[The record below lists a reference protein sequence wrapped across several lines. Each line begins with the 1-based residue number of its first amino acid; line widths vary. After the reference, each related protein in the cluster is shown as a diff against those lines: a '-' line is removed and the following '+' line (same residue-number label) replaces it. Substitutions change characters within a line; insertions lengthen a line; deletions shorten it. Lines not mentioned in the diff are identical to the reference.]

1 MLVSPFTRS
10 RRTAAA
16 VTLAALTTL
25 VGGSLALP
33 TAASAAGGS
42 SPGSSLGANDDKLL
56 AEARTA
62 GKSTVTLLVAAKGGA
77 HRDAVR
83 QLEGLGGVVRKQDA
97 ALGYVRVDIAI
108 GKAKQAASLS
118 AVEAVDLDEV
128 ISLGDPAPE
137 GQQAPTPQTPP
148 GATTPRDNP
157 YMPVGETGAAAF
169 TAANPTY
176 DGRGTTIG
184 IIDSGVDLAHPALA
198 KTTTGETKITDW
210 VTSTDPSFDANGVN
224 LDGDPT
230 WVQMTRQVTGP
241 AFTVNEKTYT
251 APAGSYRF
259 GSVNEADPRLGG
271 EVGNNLNRDGDQ
283 TDVYGLLWDT
293 AADTVRVDRDS
304 DGDFVEEPALGNFTT
319 TKQSST
325 LGTDDPVTPL
335 VERMP
340 YVIQTDGKNQAV
352 NLGVVSGAHGSHVAG
367 ITAANG
373 MFGGQM
379 SGAAPGA
386 KIVSVRVCLF
396 IAGCTSHALLEGMVY
411 AAKTANVDVI
421 NMSIGGLPALND
433 ANNARAVLYD
443 RLIEQSKV
451 QMFISA
457 GNSGSGMNTVGD
469 PSVATKVL
477 SVGSSIS
484 DDTWRSNY
492 GSDSTQEMGLHGYSS
507 RGPRED
513 GGFKPEIVAP
523 GSAISTVPTWQP
535 GGPVGG
541 TYVLPPG
548 YAMFNGTSMAS
559 PQAAGVGAL
568 LVSAAK
574 QAGVQHQ
581 PAQLRQALT
590 SSAKAIPGYGAYE
603 QGNGLIDAS
612 AAWRLLQAKVS
623 PVDITSSVPVSS
635 ALSGF
640 LATPGVGTGIYDRE
654 GTKVDTA
661 YTRTYTFTRTSGG
674 GGTKTYAASFVG
686 NDGTFSAPATVA
698 LPLGKAVTFPVLI
711 KAGVGVHSAILN
723 LDDPATPGIDKQTL
737 NTVVAAN
744 AFTAGNGY
752 SVTKTG
758 TIGRN
763 QTTSHFFA
771 VPAGTPAFKVDMQA
785 GGGTPGAGQVRF
797 LRFHPYGVGFD
808 SNSTPQCYSP
818 PVAPGCNPTSRT
830 VANPQ
835 AGVWEVTVEARRTS
849 DAPTS
854 QYAITASVLGA
865 SVSPNP
871 LTIDSATAGT
881 PVTRDGT
888 LKNLFGAFT
897 GRSVGTTLGS
907 AKRDKPSIANAGVQ
921 SYDVTVTGGT
931 TALRA
936 TIGGTSDPAAD
947 LDLYVLKC
955 TSATACTEIGSAAD
969 GDSEESVT
977 IANPAAG
984 LYRVVVDGY
993 AVPAGATTYDY
1004 VDVFTNV
1011 AFGAVSTTDANA
1023 VRPAGTSWTVPVTV
1037 TAKSAPAAGRVLLGA
1052 VQVRTDGNVLVGSGD
1067 VLVSSVTP

>member
-1 MLVSPFTRS
+1 MPG
-10 RRTAAA
+10 TAAA
-16 VTLAALTTL
+16 
-25 VGGSLALP
+25 
-33 TAASAAGGS
+33 AGGEA
-42 SPGSSLGANDDKLL
+42 PGSRLGAHDDQLL
-56 AEARTA
+56 AEARLA
-62 GKSTVTLLVAAKGGA
+62 GQTTVTLLVAAKGGA
-77 HRDAVR
+77 ARDAAR
-83 QLEGLGGVVRKQDA
+83 QLEALGGIVRKQDA
-97 ALGYVRVDIAI
+97 ALGYLRVDIPI
-108 GKAKQAASLS
+108 GQAKAAAALP

-128 ISLGDPAPE
+128 LRLDPPAPE
-137 GQQAPTPQTPP
+137 GSQNPAPQPAPDES
-148 GATTPRDNP
+148 TPRDNP

-184 IIDSGVDLAHPALA
+184 IIDSGVDLAHPALQ

-210 VTSTDPSFDANGVN
+210 VTYTEPRFDANGVN
-224 LDGDPT
+224 VDGDPT
-230 WVQMTRQVTGP
+230 WVQMSQQVTGP
-241 AFTVNEKTYT
+241 AFTVKGRSYT
-251 APAGSYRF
+251 APVGSFRF
-259 GSVNEADPRLGG
+259 GTVDEADPRLGG
-271 EVGNNLNRDGDQ
+271 EVGNNLNRDGDK

-304 DGDFVEEPALGNFTT
+304 DGDFVEEPALGSFSA
-319 TKQSST
+319 TKQSSV
-325 LGTDDPVTPL
+325 LGNDDPATP
-335 VERMP
+335 VAEAMP
-340 YVIQTDGKNQAV
+340 YVIQTDGKAKAV
-352 NLGVVSGAHGSHVAG
+352 NLGIVSGAHGTHVAG

-373 MFGGQM
+373 MFGGAM

-396 IAGCTSHALLEGMVY
+396 ISGCTAHALIEGMTY

-421 NMSIGGLPALND
+421 NMSIGGLPSLND

-443 RLIEQSKV
+443 RLIEQSNV

-469 PSVATKVL
+469 PSVASKVL

-492 GSDSTQEMGLHGYSS
+492 GSDSTRAMGLHGYSS

-513 GGFKPEIVAP
+513 GGFKPEVVAP

-541 TYVLPPG
+541 TYELPPG

-574 QAGVQHQ
+574 QAGVQVQ

-590 SSAKAIPGYGAYE
+590 SSAKQIDGYGSYE
-603 QGNGLIDAS
+603 QGNGLIDTT
-612 AAWRLLQAKVS
+612 AAWNLLRAKVT

-654 GTKVDTA
+654 GVEAGKA

-674 GGTKTYAASFVG
+674 GGTKTYRASFVG
-686 NDGTFSAPATVA
+686 NDGTFSAPATLA
-698 LPLGKAVTFPVLI
+698 LPLGKAVTFPVTI
-711 KAGVGVHSAILN
+711 TAGVGVHSAILN

-737 NTVVAAN
+737 NTVVAAEQ
-744 AFTAGNGY
+744 FTAGNGY
-752 SVTKTG
+752 SVTRTG

-771 VPAGTPAFKVDMQA
+771 VPARTPAFKVDMTA
-785 GGGTPGAGQVRF
+785 GGTTVGAGQVRF
-797 LRFHPYGVGFD
+797 LRFHPYGVGIEA
-808 SNSTPQCYSP
+808 NSTTNCYNPSGGS
-818 PVAPGCNPTSRT
+818 AACGSPTSRT

-849 DAPTS
+849 DAPTAPYS
-854 QYAITASVLGA
+854 ITASVLGA

-871 LTIDSATAGT
+871 LTIESAAANV
-881 PVTRDGT
+881 PVAKDVT
-888 LKNLFGAFT
+888 LKNLFGTFT
-897 GRSVGTTLGS
+897 GRAVGTTLGS
-907 AKRDKPSIANAGVQ
+907 AKRAVPTIANAAVQ
-921 SYDVTVTGGT
+921 SYDVEVTAGST
-931 TALRA
+931 SLRA

-947 LDLYVLKC
+947 LDLYVYQC
-955 TSATACTEIGSAAD
+955 TSATVCTTPAGQSAD

-977 IANPAAG
+977 VNNPG
-984 LYRVVVDGY
+984 PGKYRVVVDGY
-993 AVPAGATTYDY
+993 AVPAGSTTYQY
-1004 VDVFTNV
+1004 VDVFTNS
-1011 AFGAVSTTDANA
+1011 AFGAVSTTDTNV
-1023 VRPAGTSWTVPVTV
+1023 VRPAGESWTVPATV
-1037 TAKSAPAAGRVLLGA
+1037 TAKLAPAAGRALLGT
-1052 VQVRTDGNVLVGSGD
+1052 VEVRTNSNVLVGSGD
-1067 VLVSSVTP
+1067 VVLNSVTG